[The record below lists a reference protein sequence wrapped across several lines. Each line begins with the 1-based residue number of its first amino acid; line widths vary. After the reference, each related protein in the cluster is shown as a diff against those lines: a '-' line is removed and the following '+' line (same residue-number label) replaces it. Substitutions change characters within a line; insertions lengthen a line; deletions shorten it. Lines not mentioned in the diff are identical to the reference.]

1 MPKTFT
7 TTVAPSPT
15 DARVLHLEQLL
26 NVSRSQAV
34 GVVVMSWAWMLAEE
48 SEGVVPLP
56 VKILDNVVDI
66 EGAGQALVDAGLVGV
81 EPGGLVLPLGVRQAA
96 DRAQRQGES
105 AEDRRLRQ
113 QRERASKSRRRRS
126 LTNPS
131 QASGSKA
138 SPPTAEAPAASRRPV
153 RLGTVEG
160 RSIML
165 LYRRDG
171 VPFYKIYGASPK
183 DFTGTVTDPDNPSL
197 ADAFVALL
205 STMRREGGKGIG
217 NAETFRPTMEQMVA
231 AARREAEQRATA
243 AVDVAR
249 REQANTAFA
258 EAAAGG
264 QEDHD
269 QGGPERDA
277 VTPLS
282 RSERDTVT
290 CHASVTLEGSE
301 SVNGSPFGG
310 TDLGAISE
318 GSKCHAPCHNAA
330 ASSSSS
336 SFSSLNESRKENTT
350 TTSSGTTGQRDQ
362 DDILKGFVRDDI
374 LDTFVVPPPS
384 PERVKELE
392 RFKRWADALG
402 TTVDAIEYQFRRDP
416 GFVFTRLTAAGINP
430 KTGLPFNA
438 EGAGEPVDARHDIDT
453 TTDTMTGN
461 KPAAGSV
468 EAPGDD
474 IGFRRTTEA
483 LNKLGITRTVNP
495 APPPDEDQEAFED
508 KRRRIAD
515 QLLRQGA

>member
-1 MPKTFT
+1 
-7 TTVAPSPT
+7 
-15 DARVLHLEQLL
+15 
-26 NVSRSQAV
+26 
-34 GVVVMSWAWMLAEE
+34 
-48 SEGVVPLP
+48 
-56 VKILDNVVDI
+56 
-66 EGAGQALVDAGLVGV
+66 
-81 EPGGLVLPLGVRQAA
+81 
-96 DRAQRQGES
+96 
-105 AEDRRLRQ
+105 
-113 QRERASKSRRRRS
+113 
-126 LTNPS
+126 
-131 QASGSKA
+131 
-138 SPPTAEAPAASRRPV
+138 
-153 RLGTVEG
+153 
-160 RSIML
+160 ML

-258 EAAAGG
+258 EAAAGD

-330 ASSSSS
+330 PSSSS

-374 LDTFVVPPPS
+374 LDTFVEPPPS
-384 PERVKELE
+384 LERVKELE
-392 RFKRWADALG
+392 RFKRWADALK

-416 GFVFTRLTAAGINP
+416 GFVFTRLTAAGIDP

-483 LNKLGITRTVNP
+483 LDRLGITRTVNP
-495 APPPDEDQEAFED
+495 APPPDDDQEPFED
-508 KRRRIAD
+508 KRRRTTE